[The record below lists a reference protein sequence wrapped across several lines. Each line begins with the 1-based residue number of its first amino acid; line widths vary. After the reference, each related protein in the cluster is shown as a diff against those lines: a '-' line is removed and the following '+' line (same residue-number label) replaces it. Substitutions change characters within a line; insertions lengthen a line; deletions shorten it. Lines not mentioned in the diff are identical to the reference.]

1 MVPSHVAVHMHC
13 NHVVMEGEELE
24 GVQPRKRRARNSPP
38 FVLADHFDN
47 GWCIHCERQAKLALL
62 PTARRST
69 YIAAKVCVA
78 GWFWHMDGATRLLAT
93 LRSASRGAL
102 SFADATCSAT
112 FNVRLPMLCVC
123 LPPGLAAM
131 SRPPG
136 GDDDSS
142 VLQDGGGGGGT
153 GDLVTHEEEEE
164 EEEDSKGRWMVM
176 GGRALLAVRACVR
189 GRASDGPSQ

>member
-1 MVPSHVAVHMHC
+1 MACHFTGCTWFLRRSPHMHC
-13 NHVVMEGEELE
+13 IHVIMDPGEEGEERE
-24 GVQPRKRRARNSPP
+24 GVQPRKRRARHSPP

-69 YIAAKVCVA
+69 YITAKVCVA

-136 GDDDSS
+136 VTMTPPSFRTEEVEEARAIS
-142 VLQDGGGGGGT
+142 LPMRRKKRRRRTAKVGG
-153 GDLVTHEEEEE
+153 
-164 EEEDSKGRWMVM
+164 W
-176 GGRALLAVRACVR
+176 
-189 GRASDGPSQ
+189 